1 MSFGR
6 KNTQKGENQN
16 KSAIHNTLQLT
27 NLYPLPA
34 GTFGPMIHR
43 SSSSQVGDIS
53 ISWRVSIFNHF
64 LGLMICFF
72 RNILSTAIL
81 PAVRK
86 RCWYMGEVILGM
98 LLVHFLYIMSYLV
111 PFDHLTMF
119 FFARNNTNNTETC
132 SLPTQLLKIQLC
144 PLLCTSAAMVNR

>member
-72 RNILSTAIL
+72 PNILSTAIL

-98 LLVHFLYIMSYLV
+98 LLVHVLYIMSYLV

-119 FFARNNTNNTETC
+119 FLQETTQTTPRRVRSQLNSLKFSSAHCFA
-132 SLPTQLLKIQLC
+132 PVQ
-144 PLLCTSAAMVNR
+144 PW